1 MDDGPRKNEN
11 AGGTG
16 GKSRRRPGGGHA
28 SGKRGG
34 KGGGAPHNARQT
46 GNSGGHPDRDSPMR
60 SKGMI
65 GGSARDAK
73 KGGPR
78 RSKGA
83 RDHGAVT
90 TPRKPNRGNYNK
102 RSNKGAGPNPWIWGW
117 HAVQAV
123 LANPRRT
130 IHQIMVTEQAA
141 GRLGLADG
149 HPNLKMVA
157 MNYIDT
163 ALPRG
168 AAHQGVAVKAAPL
181 EWPDLSQLA
190 DDADD
195 DALILVLDQ
204 ITDPHNVGA
213 MLRLCSAFGV
223 SALVMQTRKAPP
235 LFGATAKVA
244 VGCVETV
251 PVCLEV
257 NIAQSLKTLQ
267 NFGYTVVG
275 LAGET
280 ETTLPDA
287 LSGGGR
293 RALVMGAEGPG
304 LRELVAKN
312 CDVLARIP
320 MQSHAV
326 AGQAESLNVATA
338 AGIALYEARR

>member
-1 MDDGPRKNEN
+1 MDDSPRKTET
-11 AGGTG
+11 AGAAGRNGG
-16 GKSRRRPGGGHA
+16 GKPYRKSRKNKA
-28 SGKRGG
+28 SDGKAAPETPLRSRGMY
-34 KGGGAPHNARQT
+34 KGA
-46 GNSGGHPDRDSPMR
+46 D
-60 SKGMI
+60 K
-65 GGSARDAK
+65 DA
-73 KGGPR
+73 PR
-78 RSKGA
+78 RSKGG
-83 RDHGAVT
+83 RQHGAVSR
-90 TPRKPNRGNYNK
+90 PRKPNRGGRKAGWDK

-130 IHQIMVTEQAA
+130 IHQILVTEQAA
-141 GRLGLADG
+141 ERLGLADG
-149 HPNLKMVA
+149 RPELKIVA
-157 MNYIDT
+157 MNYIDDT
-163 ALPRG
+163 LPRG

-181 EWPDLSQLA
+181 EWPALSDLA
-190 DDADD
+190 DDSDE
-195 DALILVLDQ
+195 DAVILVLDQ

-223 SALVMQTRKAPP
+223 TALVMQTRKAPP
-235 LFGATAKVA
+235 LSGATAKVA

-257 NIAQSLKTLQ
+257 NIAQTLQ
-267 NFGYTVVG
+267 TLQGFGYTVVG

-280 ETTLPDA
+280 ETPVADA

-320 MQSHAV
+320 MQSVAV
-326 AGQAESLNVATA
+326 PGQAESLNVATA
-338 AGIALYEARR
+338 AGIALYEARRG

>member
-11 AGGTG
+11 AGGAGGKRPARNG
-16 GKSRRRPGGGHA
+16 GKSRGGRDGKPRA
-28 SGKRGG
+28 SASDSSDGGKTQGKPGG
-34 KGGGAPHNARQT
+34 KGGLRSRGMMGAA
-46 GNSGGHPDRDSPMR
+46 
-60 SKGMI
+60 K
-65 GGSARDAK
+65 DA
-73 KGGPR
+73 PR

-83 RDHGAVT
+83 RQHGAASK
-90 TPRKPNRGNYNK
+90 PRSPNRRGSFDK

-141 GRLGLADG
+141 ERLGLSEGRAG
-149 HPNLKMVA
+149 LKIVA
-157 MNYIDT
+157 MNYIDN

-190 DDADD
+190 DDADE

-235 LFGATAKVA
+235 LSGAAAKVA

-257 NIAQSLKTLQ
+257 NISQSLKTLQ
-267 NFGYTVVG
+267 GFGYTVVG

-280 ETTLPDA
+280 DVPIADA
-287 LSGGGR
+287 LSGEGR

-304 LRELVAKN
+304 LRELVAKS
-312 CDVLARIP
+312 CDVLAQIP
-320 MQSHAV
+320 MQSA
-326 AGQAESLNVATA
+326 ALPGQAESLNVATA
-338 AGIALYEARR
+338 AGIALYEARRGG

>member
-1 MDDGPRKNEN
+1 MDEGPRKNEN
-11 AGGTG
+11 AGKTG
-16 GKSRRRPGGGHA
+16 RKRGRRPHA
-28 SGKRGG
+28 DSGDSPATSARNKG
-34 KGGGAPHNARQT
+34 KGGL
-46 GNSGGHPDRDSPMR
+46 R

-65 GGSARDAK
+65 GGPA

-78 RSKGA
+78 KSDGMRQ
-83 RDHGAVT
+83 HGGLSQ
-90 TPRKPNRGNYNK
+90 PRRPNRGRGRK
-102 RSNKGAGPNPWIWGW
+102 GGSGAGGGAQGWIWGW

-123 LANPRRT
+123 LANPKRT

-141 GRLGLADG
+141 ERLGLADG
-149 HPNLKMVA
+149 RTDLKIVA
-157 MNYIDT
+157 MNYIDS

-181 EWPDLSQLA
+181 PWPDLSQLA

-195 DALILVLDQ
+195 DAVILVLDQ

-223 SALVMQTRKAPP
+223 SALVMQSRKAPP
-235 LFGATAKVA
+235 LSGATAKVA

-251 PVCLEV
+251 PVCLET
-257 NIAQSLKTLQ
+257 NIAQTLKTLQ
-267 NFGYTVVG
+267 GFGYQCVG

-280 ETTLPDA
+280 DMTVADA
-287 LSGGGR
+287 LSQR
-293 RALVMGAEGPG
+293 SRVALVMGAEGPG

-320 MQSHAV
+320 MQSSPI

-338 AGIALYEARR
+338 AAIALYEARR

>member
-1 MDDGPRKNEN
+1 MDDRPRKNEN
-11 AGGTG
+11 AGRG
-16 GKSRRRPGGGHA
+16 RA
-28 SGKRGG
+28 KRGR
-34 KGGGAPHNARQT
+34 KSPATEGAEL
-46 GNSGGHPDRDSPMR
+46 R

-65 GGSARDAK
+65 GRGAK
-73 KGGPR
+73 DGQR

-83 RDHGAVT
+83 RQHGAVSA
-90 TPRKPNRGNYNK
+90 PRRPSHTK

-130 IHQIMVTEQAA
+130 IHQIMVTDQAA
-141 GRLGLADG
+141 ERLGLSEGRAE
-149 HPNLKMVA
+149 LKIVA
-157 MNYIDT
+157 MNYIDK

-190 DDADD
+190 DDADE

-223 SALVMQTRKAPP
+223 SALVMQSRKAPP
-235 LFGATAKVA
+235 LAGATAKVA
-244 VGCVETV
+244 VGCLESV
-251 PVCLEV
+251 PICLEV
-257 NIAQSLKTLQ
+257 NISQSIKTLQ
-267 NFGYTVVG
+267 GFGYTVIG

-280 ETTLPDA
+280 ETTVAEA
-287 LSGGGR
+287 LTMGR
-293 RALVMGAEGPG
+293 GRYALVMGAEGPG
-304 LRELVAKN
+304 LRDLVAKS
-312 CDVLARIP
+312 CDVLAKIP
-320 MQSHAV
+320 MRSHAV

-338 AGIALYEARR
+338 AGIALYEARRG

>member
-1 MDDGPRKNEN
+1 MLIEAGYITMDERPRKNEN
-11 AGGTG
+11 TG
-16 GKSRRRPGGGHA
+16 QSRRNRGDRPDNS
-28 SGKRGG
+28 SG
-34 KGGGAPHNARQT
+34 
-46 GNSGGHPDRDSPMR
+46 SDRR
-60 SKGMI
+60 SKGDSGLKSRGML
-65 GGSARDAK
+65 GGRGKDA
-73 KGGPR
+73 PR
-78 RSKGA
+78 RSKGS
-83 RDHGAVT
+83 RQHGAT
-90 TPRKPNRGNYNK
+90 ARPRKPNRSRG
-102 RSNKGAGPNPWIWGW
+102 KGESGPTSWIWGW

-123 LANPRRT
+123 IANPRRT

-141 GRLGLADG
+141 ERLGLSEG
-149 HPNLKMVA
+149 QPHLKIVA
-157 MNYIDT
+157 MNYIDS

-195 DALILVLDQ
+195 DAVILVLDQ

-223 SALVMQTRKAPP
+223 TALVMQTRKAPP
-235 LFGATAKVA
+235 LSGATAKVA

-257 NIAQSLKTLQ
+257 NIAQTLKALKG
-267 NFGYTVVG
+267 FGYTVVG

-280 ETTLPDA
+280 NETVANA
-287 LSGGGR
+287 LSGSGR
-293 RALVMGAEGPG
+293 HALVMGAEGPG

-320 MQSHAV
+320 MQSSPI

-338 AGIALYEARR
+338 AAIALYETRR

>member
-1 MDDGPRKNEN
+1 MPRKPAFKVAEDIPCP
-11 AGGTG
+11 A
-16 GKSRRRPGGGHA
+16 
-28 SGKRGG
+28 
-34 KGGGAPHNARQT
+34 AR
-46 GNSGGHPDRDSPMR
+46 
-60 SKGMI
+60 
-65 GGSARDAK
+65 
-73 KGGPR
+73 
-78 RSKGA
+78 
-83 RDHGAVT
+83 
-90 TPRKPNRGNYNK
+90 PRKPNRTY
-102 RSNKGAGPNPWIWGW
+102 SKGSSGAQTWIWGW

-130 IHQIMVTEQAA
+130 IHQILVTEQAA
-141 GRLGLADG
+141 GRLGMAAG
-149 HPNLKMVA
+149 KANLKIVA
-157 MNYIDT
+157 MNYIDQ

-190 DDADD
+190 DDADE
-195 DALILVLDQ
+195 DAVILVLDQ

-235 LFGATAKVA
+235 LSGATAKVA

-257 NIAQSLKTLQ
+257 NISQSLKTLQ
-267 NFGYTVVG
+267 GFGYTVVG

-280 ETTLPDA
+280 EDTVASA

-293 RALVMGAEGPG
+293 YALVMGAEGPG
-304 LRELVAKN
+304 LRDLVAKN

-320 MQSHAV
+320 MQSSPI

-338 AGIALYEARR
+338 AAIALYETQRG

>member
-1 MDDGPRKNEN
+1 MDEQPRKNEN
-11 AGGTG
+11 AGRTTR
-16 GKSRRRPGGGHA
+16 KRTRR
-28 SGKRGG
+28 G
-34 KGGGAPHNARQT
+34 KGGAGDSAHS
-46 GNSGGHPDRDSPMR
+46 SGKSGYR

-65 GGSARDAK
+65 AGMGKDS
-73 KGGPR
+73 PR

-83 RDHGAVT
+83 RSHGAT
-90 TPRKPNRGNYNK
+90 ASPRKPNR
-102 RSNKGAGPNPWIWGW
+102 RPRKGGGGSGPTPWIWGW

-141 GRLGLADG
+141 QRLGLSDG
-149 HPNLKMVA
+149 RPELKIVA
-157 MNYIDT
+157 MNYIDS

-168 AAHQGVAVKAAPL
+168 AAHQGVAVKAATL
-181 EWPDLSQLA
+181 EWSDLSQLA

-223 SALVMQTRKAPP
+223 TALVMQTRKAPP
-235 LFGATAKVA
+235 LSGATAKVA

-267 NFGYTVVG
+267 GFGYSVVG

-280 ETTLPDA
+280 ETTISQA

-293 RALVMGAEGPG
+293 HALVMGAEGPG
-304 LRELVAKN
+304 LRELVARN

-320 MQSHAV
+320 MQSSPIT
-326 AGQAESLNVATA
+326 GQAESLNVATA

>member
-1 MDDGPRKNEN
+1 
-11 AGGTG
+11 
-16 GKSRRRPGGGHA
+16 
-28 SGKRGG
+28 
-34 KGGGAPHNARQT
+34 
-46 GNSGGHPDRDSPMR
+46 
-60 SKGMI
+60 MI
-65 GGSARDAK
+65 GGSSKDQ
-73 KGGPR
+73 PR
-78 RSKGA
+78 KSKGA
-83 RDHGAVT
+83 RQHT
-90 TPRKPNRGNYNK
+90 SLSSPRRPNRSRGRKGNGG
-102 RSNKGAGPNPWIWGW
+102 RSGSGGGTSWIWGW

-123 LANPRRT
+123 IANPRRT

-149 HPNLKMVA
+149 RPDLKIVA
-157 MNYIDT
+157 MNYIDS

-195 DALILVLDQ
+195 DAVILVLDQ

-223 SALVMQTRKAPP
+223 TALVMQTRKAPP
-235 LFGATAKVA
+235 LSGATAKVA

-257 NIAQSLKTLQ
+257 NIAQSIKTLQ
-267 NFGYTVVG
+267 TFGYTVVG

-280 ETTLPDA
+280 DTTVAQA
-287 LSGGGR
+287 LKGEGR
-293 RALVMGAEGPG
+293 YALVMGAEGPG
-304 LRELVAKN
+304 LRELVARN

-320 MQSHAV
+320 MQSAPV

-338 AGIALYEARR
+338 AGIALYETRR

>member
-1 MDDGPRKNEN
+1 MENGSRKDEN
-11 AGGTG
+11 TG
-16 GKSRRRPGGGHA
+16 KTGRNRQRQGRAES
-28 SGKRGG
+28 SD
-34 KGGGAPHNARQT
+34 NARKT
-46 GNSGGHPDRDSPMR
+46 GKPAYR

-65 GGSARDAK
+65 PGMSKDS
-73 KGGPR
+73 PR
-78 RSKGA
+78 RSKGS
-83 RDHGAVT
+83 RNHGAT
-90 TPRKPNRGNYNK
+90 GAPRKPNRRN
-102 RSNKGAGPNPWIWGW
+102 RKGSGGQGPNPWIWGW

-141 GRLGLADG
+141 ERLGLKDG
-149 HPNLKMVA
+149 RPDLKIVA
-157 MNYIDT
+157 MNYIDN

-181 EWPDLSQLA
+181 QWPDLSQLA

-223 SALVMQTRKAPP
+223 TALVMQTRKAPP
-235 LFGATAKVA
+235 LSGATAKVA

-257 NIAQSLKTLQ
+257 NIAQTLKTLQ
-267 NFGYTVVG
+267 NFHFSVVG

-280 ETTLPDA
+280 DMTIADA

-293 RALVMGAEGPG
+293 QALVMGAEGPG
-304 LRELVAKN
+304 LRELVARN
-312 CDVLARIP
+312 CDHLARIP
-320 MQSHAV
+320 MQSSAV
-326 AGQAESLNVATA
+326 AGEAESLNVATA

>member
-11 AGGTG
+11 AGRTG
-16 GKSRRRPGGGHA
+16 QKRGRRKPSDSARSSGKPGKSA
-28 SGKRGG
+28 NK
-34 KGGGAPHNARQT
+34 
-46 GNSGGHPDRDSPMR
+46 SPYK

-65 GGSARDAK
+65 PGTSRD
-73 KGGPR
+73 
-78 RSKGA
+78 
-83 RDHGAVT
+83 
-90 TPRKPNRGNYNK
+90 TPRKSSGTRSQGATSTPRRPNHNRGKHGGN
-102 RSNKGAGPNPWIWGW
+102 RTTPTNPWIWGW

-123 LANPRRT
+123 IANPRRT

-141 GRLGLADG
+141 ERLGLSEGRA
-149 HPNLKMVA
+149 NLKIVA
-157 MNYIDT
+157 INYIDT

-181 EWPDLSQLA
+181 QWPDLSQLA

-195 DALILVLDQ
+195 NALILVLDQ

-213 MLRLCSAFGV
+213 MLRLASAFGV
-223 SALVMQTRKAPP
+223 TAMVMQTRKAPP
-235 LFGATAKVA
+235 MAGATAKVA
-244 VGCVETV
+244 VGCIETV
-251 PVCLEV
+251 PICLEV
-257 NIAQSLKTLQ
+257 NIAQSLRTLQ
-267 NFGYTVVG
+267 MFGYTVVG

-280 ETTLPDA
+280 ETTVADA

-293 RALVMGAEGPG
+293 YALVMGAEGPG

-320 MQSHAV
+320 MQSGPI
-326 AGQAESLNVATA
+326 AGEAESLNVATA

>member
-1 MDDGPRKNEN
+1 MDDGPRKQEN
-11 AGGTG
+11 TG
-16 GKSRRRPGGGHA
+16 RTPR
-28 SGKRGG
+28 KRG
-34 KGGGAPHNARQT
+34 RQDRSGSGDKPR
-46 GNSGGHPDRDSPMR
+46 GNDKNSRKDGLR
-60 SKGMI
+60 SRGMI
-65 GGSARDAK
+65 GGGSKDQ
-73 KGGPR
+73 PR

-83 RDHGAVT
+83 RSHSAT
-90 TPRKPNRGNYNK
+90 TQPRKPNRGRGYSGN
-102 RSNKGAGPNPWIWGW
+102 RSGSGSASPWIWGW

-123 LANPRRT
+123 IANPRRT

-141 GRLGLADG
+141 GRLGLSEGRA
-149 HPNLKMVA
+149 NLKIVA
-157 MNYIDT
+157 MNYIDS

-181 EWPDLSQLA
+181 EWSDLSQLA

-195 DALILVLDQ
+195 DAVILVLDQ

-223 SALVMQTRKAPP
+223 TALVMQTRKAPP
-235 LFGATAKVA
+235 LSGATAKVA

-267 NFGYTVVG
+267 TFGYTVVG

-280 ETTLPDA
+280 ETTVAQA
-287 LSGGGR
+287 LKGEGR
-293 RALVMGAEGPG
+293 YALVMGAEGPG

-320 MQSHAV
+320 MQSSPI

-338 AGIALYEARR
+338 AGIALYETRR